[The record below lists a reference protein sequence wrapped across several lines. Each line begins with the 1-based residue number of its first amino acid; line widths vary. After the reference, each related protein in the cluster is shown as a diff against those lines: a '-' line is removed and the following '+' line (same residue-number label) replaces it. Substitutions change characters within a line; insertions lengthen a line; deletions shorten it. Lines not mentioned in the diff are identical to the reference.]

1 VVERRFDEDGFEIVR
16 DEEDDFVNIGF
27 EEGESEQSSFEEDGD
42 GGDGLLVCATQFP
55 QWKSVAGSQCDRA

>member
-1 VVERRFDEDGFEIVR
+1 MVERRFDEDGFEIVG

-27 EEGESEQSSFEEDGD
+27 EEGGSEQNSFEEDGD

-55 QWKSVAGSQCDRA
+55 